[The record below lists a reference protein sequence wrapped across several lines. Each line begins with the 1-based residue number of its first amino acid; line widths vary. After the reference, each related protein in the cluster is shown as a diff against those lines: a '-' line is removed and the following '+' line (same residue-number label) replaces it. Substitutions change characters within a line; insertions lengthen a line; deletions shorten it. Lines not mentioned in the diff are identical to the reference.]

1 MVYVRE
7 PVAPSLASRAAAK
20 FFEINHCRAD
30 RAGRA
35 RCRRLIPPVLVGVGE
50 LRALVYAADR
60 GGKGVKRSYIHFM
73 DRPPILACNVAG
85 DQLFIIGGSYRI
97 TPRGIEG

>member
-1 MVYVRE
+1 
-7 PVAPSLASRAAAK
+7 
-20 FFEINHCRAD
+20 
-30 RAGRA
+30 
-35 RCRRLIPPVLVGVGE
+35 